1 MILLG
6 AAVEAAVVWGAAS
19 VVEAAS
25 VARAATAV
33 QVEVTAAP
41 AAVVM
46 RGANIG

>member
-19 VVEAAS
+19 VVGVAS

-41 AAVVM
+41 AAVGTT
-46 RGANIG
+46 GASIG